1 MPRLNVSRGVRLRDR
16 CEPNHSDN
24 IVYLLRFQVVETS
37 SDTAPRI
44 LILESDQKLRSTLLR
59 FAVKGWEG
67 ASVQSMTADLG
78 EILRDGERLR
88 SFDVLLVGCDF
99 SKDGSADNAT
109 LRALRAIAADPA
121 NPAVILLT
129 RKGSEYT
136 AVQSI
141 KSGAFDYIPKEVAGR
156 EQVVGA
162 IQRAM
167 LRKGSLGREGNVR
180 GVLRLFGYDMRRCL
194 ATHDNVSVHVAF
206 SAERSKE
213 VVLKVL
219 HRGRGSLSRDD
230 NFDRFVDEFKMLYDL
245 NDSAVAGIYDFRVTS
260 QYCYIAMEYFPLGH
274 LGSRLTQ
281 PLAVADALRYT
292 AEIAH
297 ALAIIHAAGIVHRD
311 LKPGNI
317 MLRDDGTIALI
328 DFGISHGLR
337 REDDLAADASPNA
350 ISGTPYYMSPEQARG
365 EPTDER
371 TDLYALGV
379 ILYQMLTG
387 EKLYVGDTTQAILD
401 QHSHAPLP
409 RLASHLGAHQALLDR
424 LLAKDASAR
433 LANARE
439 LIEAIERIPAT
450 AVSDQPHALA
460 S

>member
-1 MPRLNVSRGVRLRDR
+1 VD
-16 CEPNHSDN
+16 PNSD
-24 IVYLLRFQVVETS
+24 S
-37 SDTAPRI
+37 APRI
-44 LILESDQKLRSTLLR
+44 LILEADQKLRSTLLR
-59 FAVKGWEG
+59 FAVKGWQG
-67 ASVQSMTADLG
+67 AAVQSMASGL
-78 EILRDGERLR
+78 EEVLSDGERLR

-99 SKDGSADNAT
+99 SKDGTAENST

-141 KSGAFDYIPKEVAGR
+141 KSGAFDYIPKELLGR
-156 EQVVGA
+156 EQIVSAV
-162 IQRAM
+162 QRVM
-167 LRKGSLGREGNVR
+167 LRKGALAGRDGNVR

-206 SAERSKE
+206 GAERSKE

-219 HRGRGSLSRDD
+219 HRGRGSLSRDE
-230 NFDRFVDEFKMLYDL
+230 NFERFVGEFKMLYDI
-245 NDSAVAGIYDFRVTS
+245 NDTAVAEIYDFRVTS

-274 LGSRLTQ
+274 LGGKLAQ
-281 PLAVADALRYT
+281 PLTIADALRYT
-292 AEIAH
+292 AEIAR

-317 MLRDDGTIALI
+317 MLRDDGSVALI
-328 DFGISHGLR
+328 DFGISHALR
-337 REDDLAADASPNA
+337 RDGDPAVGESPAA

-401 QHSHAPLP
+401 QHSRAPLP
-409 RLASHLGAHQALLDR
+409 RLAAHLGAHQPLLDR
-424 LLAKDASAR
+424 LLAKDVSAR

-450 AVSDQPHALA
+450 APEPEQPQALA
-460 S
+460 G

>member
-1 MPRLNVSRGVRLRDR
+1 VRGG
-16 CEPNHSDN
+16 CEPNHSGN
-24 IVYLLRFQVVETS
+24 SVYLLRFPAVDPS
-37 SDTAPRI
+37 SETAPRI
-44 LILESDQKLRSTLLR
+44 LILERDQKLRATLLR
-59 FAVKGWEG
+59 FAVKGWVG
-67 ASVQSMTADLG
+67 ASVQSMTADLE

-99 SKDGSADNAT
+99 SKDGSSDNST

-167 LRKGSLGREGNVR
+167 LRKGALSREGNVR

-230 NFDRFVDEFKMLYDL
+230 NFDRLVDEFKMLYDL
-245 NDSAVAGIYDFRVTS
+245 NDPAVAEIYDFRVTS
-260 QYCYIAMEYFPLGH
+260 QYCYIAMEYFALGH
-274 LGSRLTQ
+274 LGGRLTQ

-317 MLRDDGTIALI
+317 MLREDGSVALI

-337 REDDLAADASPNA
+337 RVDDTLAGADGSPTS

-409 RLASHLGAHQALLDR
+409 RLAPHLGAHQPLLDR

-439 LIEAIERIPAT
+439 LLEAIERIPAT
-450 AVSDQPHALA
+450 APGSEQPQALA